1 MIIGINNEPYLDL
14 SSYIDIDGLRAM
26 HKEICLG
33 IAKSKSNTTIY
44 GTGLGDLSHRKS
56 FIDLAKQYA
65 NSVDEIDK
73 EISKTLD
80 WNQRAVFFK
89 LYEGMYNASHVVTLR
104 GPPAGKRMEN
114 YFFKGKAS
122 FTEPTPDAQH
132 FLKLLDWIY
141 KLPIFSEIGRIIFF
155 LNEHDCSL
163 QMHMDSPKRY
173 PHRDEF
179 VWINPTGKKRFWILD
194 PETKEKTYIE
204 SSAAFFNSMDWHGG
218 DAIPTYE
225 YSLRIDGKFTDD
237 FREQLGIS
245 HLETY

>member
-1 MIIGINNEPYLDL
+1 MILGINNEPYLDV
-14 SSYIDIDGLRAM
+14 SPYIDINGLKSM
-26 HKEICLG
+26 HKEICFGL
-33 IAKSKSNTTIY
+33 AKSKSNTTIY
-44 GTGLGDLSHRKS
+44 GPGLGDLSYRKS
-56 FIDLAKQYA
+56 FIDLAKQYN
-65 NSVDEIDK
+65 NSDDTFDK
-73 EISKTLD
+73 EIFKTLD
-80 WNQRAVFFK
+80 WDQRAVFFK
-89 LYEGMYNASHVVTLR
+89 LYEDMYNASRVVTLR
-104 GPPAGKRMEN
+104 DMPAEKRLEN
-114 YFFKGKAS
+114 YFSKGKAS
-122 FTEPTPDAQH
+122 FTESTSNAQH
-132 FLKLLDWIY
+132 FPKLIDWIY

-163 QMHMDSPKRY
+163 QVHMDSPKQH

-194 PETKEKTYIE
+194 PETKEKTYVE

-237 FREQLGIS
+237 FRKQLGIS